1 MVCGGFAG
9 HPEAVEVREAIAGT
23 ALHDHARPVLDGA
36 GGCNRLVPPE
46 RESLR
51 RGDVEGVAA
60 QEDASLRRLGF
71 DEPMGALGRCC
82 LATHGSY
89 EPRHID
95 GDVGG
100 RKQRFFHVSF
110 NYLGAKIR
118 RNVRKYN
125 KVAYN

>member
-23 ALHDHARPVLDGA
+23 AFHDHARPVLDGA
-36 GGCNRLVPPE
+36 GGDDRLVPPE

-71 DEPMGALGRCC
+71 DEPMGALSRCC

-118 RNVRKYN
+118 RIVRKYN